1 MSTRP
6 PKYGSMPRPRRSRCS
21 RHSGARRRREPGIS
35 VGKKISRFRVWSFGP
50 SRNDEINRKRNSRIP
65 KRPYS
70 PWGIRL
76 QSDSRGSDCMHGV
89 TGKPPGA
96 AKDKAGETPSRFMLL
111 MLVAMTGVAPIS
123 HYMLVPALP
132 VLATTFGRDISIA
145 QMTVSL
151 YMVGIACSQ
160 IIMGPL
166 SDRFGRRPVLL
177 AGLGLMVAAS
187 AACIFAETLPQLI
200 AARFLQA
207 LGGATGM
214 VVSRAIIRD
223 LYSRERIG
231 AMISLV
237 IAVMMIAQM
246 LSPLT
251 GGLLETAFGWRAI
264 FYLITAAALTITV
277 GIALALPETRRARAE
292 GGGFRGD
299 VGSLIRS
306 RAFIGYM
313 LCQVL
318 ASQIIFTFAGG
329 GPYIVVTQMGRS
341 SAEYGAWFACTG
353 FAYLIGNLFCVRFAP
368 RHSLENL
375 IWFGLAL
382 QFVGSLLNLIWGIA
396 GLNLAPSWLFG
407 TQMLVMFANA
417 FVMSNS
423 AAGAISV
430 RPDAAGTASGAM
442 GVLQMGIG
450 SLFSQFGAYLGG
462 HFATPVALNI
472 AIVMLSIA
480 CASTMI
486 FLIPRPDVGVSEA
499 LVEKAEGEES
509 GVLEG
514 VAPYRHFNNDV
525 VARESGRSSTPGSR
539 GVKP

>member
-1 MSTRP
+1 
-6 PKYGSMPRPRRSRCS
+6 
-21 RHSGARRRREPGIS
+21 
-35 VGKKISRFRVWSFGP
+35 
-50 SRNDEINRKRNSRIP
+50 
-65 KRPYS
+65 
-70 PWGIRL
+70 
-76 QSDSRGSDCMHGV
+76 MHGV
-89 TGKPPGA
+89 MGKPPNSATDNGGIA
-96 AKDKAGETPSRFMLL
+96 TSKMMLL

-123 HYMLVPALP
+123 LYMLVPALP
-132 VLATTFGRDISIA
+132 VIATTFGRDISVA

-187 AACIFAETLPQLI
+187 GACIFAENLPLLI

-223 LYSRERIG
+223 LYSRDRISS
-231 AMISLV
+231 MISLV

-277 GIALALPETRRARAE
+277 TIAFALPETRRDRTEA
-292 GGGFRGD
+292 GGFRGD
-299 VGSLIRS
+299 VGSLIKS
-306 RAFIGYM
+306 RAFIGYV

-329 GPYIVVTQMGRS
+329 GPYIVVTQMGRT
-341 SAEYGAWFACTG
+341 SAEYGAWFATTG
-353 FAYLIGNLFCVRFAP
+353 FAYLVGNLFCVRFAP
-368 RHSLENL
+368 RHSLEKL
-375 IWFGLAL
+375 IWFGLTL
-382 QFVGSLLNLIWGIA
+382 QVGGSLLNLVWSITGI
-396 GLNLAPSWLFG
+396 NQTPSVLFG
-407 TQMLVMFANA
+407 TQMIVMVANA

-430 RPDAAGTASGAM
+430 RPEASGTASGAM
-442 GVLQMGIG
+442 GFLQQGVG
-450 SLFSQFGAYLGG
+450 ALVSQFGAYLGG
-462 HFATPVALNI
+462 HSTSTLPLTA
-472 AIVMLSIA
+472 AIFVISIA

-486 FLIPRPDVGVSEA
+486 FIVPRRTVVVSEE
-499 LVEKAEGEES
+499 LIEKAEEEES
-509 GVLEG
+509 GML
-514 VAPYRHFNNDV
+514 
-525 VARESGRSSTPGSR
+525 
-539 GVKP
+539 

>member
-1 MSTRP
+1 
-6 PKYGSMPRPRRSRCS
+6 
-21 RHSGARRRREPGIS
+21 
-35 VGKKISRFRVWSFGP
+35 
-50 SRNDEINRKRNSRIP
+50 
-65 KRPYS
+65 
-70 PWGIRL
+70 
-76 QSDSRGSDCMHGV
+76 MHGV
-89 TGKPPGA
+89 TGKPPRAVQDNA
-96 AKDKAGETPSRFMLL
+96 ALATSRMMLL
-111 MLVAMTGVAPIS
+111 LLVAMTGVAPIS
-123 HYMLVPALP
+123 LYLLVPALP
-132 VLATTFGRDISIA
+132 VLASTFGRDISIA

-187 AACIFAETLPQLI
+187 AGCIFAETLPQLI

-223 LYSRERIG
+223 LYSRDRIS

-264 FYLITAAALTITV
+264 FYVITAASLI
-277 GIALALPETRRARAE
+277 IAVAIAFTLPETRRDRAE
-292 GGGFRGD
+292 GGGGFRGD
-299 VGSLIRS
+299 VGRLVTS
-306 RAFIGYM
+306 RAFIGYV

-318 ASQIIFTFAGG
+318 ASQIIFAFAGG

-341 SAEYGAWFACTG
+341 SAEYGAWFATTG

-368 RHSLENL
+368 RHSLEKL

-382 QFVGSLLNLIWGIA
+382 QFLGALLNLVWGIT
-396 GLNLAPSWLFG
+396 GLNQAPSWLFG

-430 RPDAAGTASGAM
+430 RPEAAGTASGAM
-442 GVLQMGIG
+442 GFLQMGIG
-450 SLFSQFGAYLGG
+450 SLVSQFGAWLGG
-462 HFATPVALNI
+462 HFLTPVPLNI
-472 AIVMLSIA
+472 AIVALSAA

-486 FLIPRPDVGVSEA
+486 FLVPRRDVVVSEA
-499 LVEKAEGEES
+499 LIEQAEEEES
-509 GVLEG
+509 GLL
-514 VAPYRHFNNDV
+514 
-525 VARESGRSSTPGSR
+525 
-539 GVKP
+539 